1 MKRKRLLAAVMA
13 AVMASTLTMGM
24 PVTGYAMDQ
33 GTETVANEPEGSN
46 SSDTA
51 VTNPELDADS
61 VPESTDEKST
71 AEESDAVSESQE
83 MKPDSA
89 SVAESTEA
97 EGGAVAAP
105 DAQNNTV
112 GVAED
117 SEAVSEIKKFADFNY
132 VEERGGFFPGIYI
145 SSYTGIEASITIPDA
160 IDGKTVVGIRGRAF
174 DGCTSLQQVTFSKN
188 LTHIGEEAFWGCS
201 SLKKIVFLGDDATNI
216 GEYAFG
222 RCTALQDITLPDY
235 ITIEN
240 GAFYECKALTQIT
253 LPDSVY
259 LGTGAFS
266 GTSLK
271 EITIPDIGCDLRE
284 TFTNCKSLQKV
295 TILGGVDT
303 RNRTLNCTF
312 SGCTSL
318 QEVSIFDNNITAIT
332 NATFEGCTSLQ
343 QITIPDS
350 VTNIDG
356 NVFEGCTS
364 LKEITIP
371 NSVKSIGYYTFK
383 DCTSLQQ
390 ITIPNSVTSIGGDA
404 FEGCTS
410 LKEIAIPNSVTS
422 IGWGAFKDCTLLQK
436 AIIPESVNGI
446 GRDAFQNCTSLTE
459 ITIPG
464 GVTSIEWGTFSG
476 CSLLQQITIPDGV
489 TSIGGNAFYNCTAL
503 QRITIP
509 SSVTSIEGSTFSGCK
524 ALQQITI
531 PNSVTSIEGGTFCG
545 CEALQQITI
554 PNSVTS
560 IGFQAFGCCKA
571 LQEITIPGGVTSIGD
586 RAFSACSS
594 LKEITI
600 PSGVTSIGKEVFEG
614 CEALQRIT
622 IPDGV
627 TSIGEDAFSECSSL
641 IQITIP
647 GGVTSIGEDA
657 FSGCSSLKEIA
668 IPSGV
673 TSLGGGAFS
682 GCSSLKE
689 ITIPSGVTSIEHGT
703 FYGCK
708 ALQQITIPDSVTSI
722 GVEAFYGCSLLKEI
736 TVPSGVTSI
745 GLHTFGGCGCKKIV
759 ILGNIVSIG
768 DDAFYTSALKEIYF
782 YGDAPANV
790 KYLGIPSAAT
800 IYVLKGKSG
809 WTVPTWNG
817 YKTAYFTP
825 ESKPAS
831 TPTPVP
837 TATPTPVPTQEAS
850 DIDTTKYDPDYTQ
863 TFEDFMTGTG
873 TMYSVKWLTKN
884 ENFPHFSFVYEHDQK
899 IGTYITATITNVL
912 YRNNRDNIDGLKE
925 MFSSSVSKD
934 YAKQV
939 LLAFME
945 QKSEENKTL
954 VKARE
959 AQNTAKKIA
968 DGFDKFIKRNDFAI
982 PPEDRKH
989 LELFFHSDT
998 IDKKLQE
1005 GKYQDLVL
1013 MCHLNGYKD
1022 SSAVVKALKAY
1033 QKASEFSK
1041 ILTGTLGITGTV
1053 LDLKEDYDT
1062 LVQQIYN
1069 YKVTSETNQIYIE
1082 LLEYIRD
1089 NVKYEVVK
1097 DAAED
1102 ILNVLNTET
1111 DDQWKKITAA
1121 FLTEKGEKVV
1131 TSKVIGALEEAV
1143 KKLPY
1148 GEIIER
1154 AYKWSKGECNKVF
1167 GTANYE
1173 EQYDNMRVLAYLG
1186 DAIGQWT
1193 LKNYVSYF
1201 KTDDITQ
1208 KNTFARKSYYGL
1220 RLLLKT
1226 REDGE
1231 EALQGLWTGK
1241 GTDDFKNS
1249 QLYRVSVEVSGALKK
1264 KESLLFTADRDKAF
1278 YATAAACPV
1287 DVEVYNAAGEKALT
1301 IKNGQEIPFTTSGDI
1316 LYTEYQNPGSGDYD
1330 KIVILPKDAGYTLK
1344 YVGTGL
1350 GTMILHTMDANTE
1363 MTTEKYLQNIP
1374 ITSSTVVEM
1383 KDSSGNSGNLT
1394 LTTGKDSQKTTMK
1407 LRPLESTYV
1416 PVASLTFPAGNLKLK
1431 EGESALATVK
1441 VEPENATDQSI
1452 TWTSASDSIATVSA
1466 DGVVTGKSA
1475 GTTTLT
1481 ASAEDDK
1488 VTKKLTITVTKK
1500 ENSGKSQ
1507 ESRSMYRLYNPN
1519 SGEHFYTS
1527 NQGERDHLVS
1537 LGWRYEGV
1545 AWNAPLTG
1553 APIFRLYNPN
1563 AGDHHYTGSEKE
1575 RDDLVKLGW
1584 KYEGVAWYTAPST

>member
-33 GTETVANEPEGSN
+33 GTETVASEPEGSN
-46 SSDTA
+46 SSDAA
-51 VTNPELDADS
+51 VTNPEQDAES
-61 VPESTDEKST
+61 VAESTDEKST

-83 MKPDSA
+83 MKPDAA
-89 SVAESTEA
+89 SVEESTEA
-97 EGGAVAAP
+97 EDGVVAVP
-105 DAQNNTV
+105 ETQNNAVGATEDNGAASAGTV
-112 GVAED
+112 GAAETKTSGNFEYKVKNNGTID
-117 SEAVSEIKKFADFNY
+117 IAK
-132 VEERGGFFPGIYI
+132 
-145 SSYTGIEASITIPDA
+145 YTGYETNVTIPKTIDGKKVTDIGYDAFKDCISLQQITIPDGMTY
-160 IDGKTVVGIRGRAF
+160 IGSHAF
-174 DGCTSLQQVTFSKN
+174 ARCTS
-188 LTHIGEEAFWGCS
+188 
-201 SLKKIVFLGDDATNI
+201 
-216 GEYAFG
+216 
-222 RCTALQDITLPDY
+222 
-235 ITIEN
+235 
-240 GAFYECKALTQIT
+240 LTQIT
-253 LPDSVY
+253 IPNGVTSIEQ
-259 LGTGAFS
+259 GAF
-266 GTSLK
+266 
-271 EITIPDIGCDLRE
+271 E
-284 TFTNCKSLQKV
+284 
-295 TILGGVDT
+295 
-303 RNRTLNCTF
+303 
-312 SGCTSL
+312 GCTSL
-318 QEVSIFDNNITAIT
+318 QEITIPDGVTRIQEKAFYECTSLQEITISDSVTSIGGGAFR
-332 NATFEGCTSLQ
+332 GCTSLQ
-343 QITIPDS
+343 QITIPDG
-350 VTNIDG
+350 VTSIGDYAFNDCI
-356 NVFEGCTS
+356 S
-364 LKEITIP
+364 LQQITIP
-371 NSVKSIGYYTFK
+371 DSVTSIGGFAFDGCSSLQQITISDSVTSIGGGAFAR
-383 DCTSLQQ
+383 CTSLQQ
-390 ITIPNSVTSIGGDA
+390 ITIPNSVTSIGATA
-404 FEGCTS
+404 FAGC
-410 LKEIAIPNSVTS
+410 KA
-422 IGWGAFKDCTLLQK
+422 LQ
-436 AIIPESVNGI
+436 E
-446 GRDAFQNCTSLTE
+446 
-459 ITIPG
+459 
-464 GVTSIEWGTFSG
+464 
-476 CSLLQQITIPDGV
+476 ITIPDGV
-489 TSIGGNAFYNCTAL
+489 TSIEGWTFQDCT
-503 QRITIP
+503 
-509 SSVTSIEGSTFSGCK
+509 S
-524 ALQQITI
+524 LQQITL
-531 PNSVTSIEGGTFCG
+531 PN
-545 CEALQQITI
+545 
-554 PNSVTS
+554 
-560 IGFQAFGCCKA
+560 
-571 LQEITIPGGVTSIGD
+571 
-586 RAFSACSS
+586 
-594 LKEITI
+594 
-600 PSGVTSIGKEVFEG
+600 
-614 CEALQRIT
+614 
-622 IPDGV
+622 
-627 TSIGEDAFSECSSL
+627 
-641 IQITIP
+641 
-647 GGVTSIGEDA
+647 
-657 FSGCSSLKEIA
+657 
-668 IPSGV
+668 
-673 TSLGGGAFS
+673 
-682 GCSSLKE
+682 
-689 ITIPSGVTSIEHGT
+689 GVTSIEM
-703 FYGCK
+703 FAFEGCIS
-708 ALQQITIPDSVTSI
+708 LQQITIPDSVTSI
-722 GVEAFYGCSLLKEI
+722 GGSAFESCSSLQQI
-736 TVPSGVTSI
+736 TIPDSVTSI
-745 GLHTFGGCGCKKIV
+745 V
-759 ILGNIVSIG
+759 A
-768 DDAFYTSALKEIYF
+768 DAFAGCTSLTAIYF
-782 YGDAPANV
+782 YGNAPEHSD
-790 KYLGIPSAAT
+790 GDFGDPSFPVDDSLT
-800 IYVLKGKSG
+800 LYVLKGKSG
-809 WTVPTWNG
+809 WTVPTWE
-817 YKTAYFTP
+817 KWHTAYFTP
-825 ESKPAS
+825 GDENKPAS
-831 TPTPVP
+831 TY
-837 TATPTPVPTQEAS
+837 A
-850 DIDTTKYDPDYTQ
+850 PDYTQ
-863 TFEDFMTGTG
+863 TFEDLMTGTG

-912 YRNNRDNIDGLKE
+912 YRNNSDNLDGLKE
-925 MFSSSVSKD
+925 MFSGSVSKD
-934 YAKQV
+934 YAKKV

-945 QKSEENKTL
+945 QKSEENETL

-959 AQNTAKKIA
+959 AQNTAEKIA

-1041 ILTGTLGITGTV
+1041 ILTGTLGITGAV

-1241 GTDDFKNS
+1241 GTDRFKKS

-1264 KESLLFTADRDKAF
+1264 KETLLFTADRDKAF

-1287 DVEVYNAAGEKALT
+1287 DVEVYNAAGEKVLT

-1330 KIVILPKDAGYTLK
+1330 KVVILPKDAGYTLK

-1383 KDSSGNSGNLT
+1383 TDPSGNSGNLT

-1416 PVASLTFPAGNLKLK
+1416 PVTSLTFPSENLKLK
-1431 EGESALATVK
+1431 EGESSLVTVK
-1441 VEPENATDQSI
+1441 VGPENATDQSI
-1452 TWTSASDSIATVSA
+1452 TWSSASDSIATVSA

-1481 ASAEDDK
+1481 ASAEDGK
-1488 VTKKLTITVTKK
+1488 VTKKLTVTVTKK

-1584 KYEGVAWYTAPST
+1584 KYEGVAWYTAPSTTKKPQYRLYNPNCTGAGAHHYTGSTKERDDLVKLGWRYEGIAWYGV

>member
-33 GTETVANEPEGSN
+33 GTETVASEPEESD
-46 SSDTA
+46 SSDAA
-51 VTNPELDADS
+51 VTSPEQDADS
-61 VPESTDEKST
+61 VTESTT
-71 AEESDAVSESQE
+71 ESDVVSESQG
-83 MKPDSA
+83 KDPDVA
-89 SVAESTEA
+89 SVAESKEA
-97 EGGAVAAP
+97 KSGAMAAP
-105 DAQNNTV
+105 DTQSNTV
-112 GVAED
+112 GAAEENGATSAGTVGAAETKTSGNFEYKVKD
-117 SEAVSEIKKFADFNY
+117 DGTI
-132 VEERGGFFPGIYI
+132 GIAK
-145 SSYTGIEASITIPDA
+145 YTGNETNVTIPETIEGKKVTSIEEQAFYKCTSLQQITIPDGMTY
-160 IDGKTVVGIRGRAF
+160 IGSHAF
-174 DGCTSLQQVTFSKN
+174 ARCTSLTQITIPNGVTSIEQGAFEGCTSLQ
-188 LTHIGEEAFWGCS
+188 E
-201 SLKKIVFLGDDATNI
+201 
-216 GEYAFG
+216 
-222 RCTALQDITLPDY
+222 
-235 ITIEN
+235 ITIPDGVTRIQEKAFYECTSLQEITISDSVTSIGFRAFSGCTSIKQITIPDGVTSIEEQAFYECTSLQEVTIPDGVTSIEQ
-240 GAFYECKALTQIT
+240 GAFEDCTSLQEITIPNSVTSIGQDAFCECKALTQIT
-253 LPDSVY
+253 IPNSV
-259 LGTGAFS
+259 TSIGATAFA
-266 GTSLK
+266 GCKALQ
-271 EITIPDIGCDLRE
+271 EITIPDGVTSIEIAAFSDCISIKQITIPNSVTNISADAFEGCTLLQEITIPDGVTSIGYE
-284 TFTNCKSLQKV
+284 A
-295 TILGGVDT
+295 
-303 RNRTLNCTF
+303 F
-312 SGCTSL
+312 SGCTSIK
-318 QEVSIFDNNITAIT
+318 QITIPNSVTNIGDDA
-332 NATFEGCTSLQ
+332 FEGCTSLQ

-350 VTNIDG
+350 VTSIG
-356 NVFEGCTS
+356 GGAFRGCTS
-364 LKEITIP
+364 
-371 NSVKSIGYYTFK
+371 
-383 DCTSLQQ
+383 
-390 ITIPNSVTSIGGDA
+390 
-404 FEGCTS
+404 
-410 LKEIAIPNSVTS
+410 
-422 IGWGAFKDCTLLQK
+422 
-436 AIIPESVNGI
+436 
-446 GRDAFQNCTSLTE
+446 
-459 ITIPG
+459 
-464 GVTSIEWGTFSG
+464 
-476 CSLLQQITIPDGV
+476 LQQITIPDGV
-489 TSIGGNAFYNCTAL
+489 TSIGWDAFHGCTSL
-503 QRITIP
+503 Q
-509 SSVTSIEGSTFSGCK
+509 E
-524 ALQQITI
+524 
-531 PNSVTSIEGGTFCG
+531 
-545 CEALQQITI
+545 ITI

-560 IGFQAFGCCKA
+560 IGWGAFGYCES
-571 LQEITIPGGVTSIGD
+571 LQQITLPNSVTSIGQD
-586 RAFSACSS
+586 AFESCSS
-594 LKEITI
+594 LQQITI
-600 PSGVTSIGKEVFEG
+600 PDGVTSLENMTFENCSSLQQITIPDSVTSIGIGAFYG
-614 CEALQRIT
+614 CTSLQEIT

-627 TSIGEDAFSECSSL
+627 TSIYNSA
-641 IQITIP
+641 
-647 GGVTSIGEDA
+647 
-657 FSGCSSLKEIA
+657 
-668 IPSGV
+668 
-673 TSLGGGAFS
+673 
-682 GCSSLKE
+682 
-689 ITIPSGVTSIEHGT
+689 

-708 ALQQITIPDSVTSI
+708 ALQQITIPDGVTYI
-722 GVEAFYGCSLLKEI
+722 GSHAFEGCTSLTAIYFYGNAPEHSGGDDSEASF
-736 TVPSGVTSI
+736 PSGVT
-745 GLHTFGGCGCKKIV
+745 L
-759 ILGNIVSIG
+759 
-768 DDAFYTSALKEIYF
+768 
-782 YGDAPANV
+782 
-790 KYLGIPSAAT
+790 
-800 IYVLKGKSG
+800 YVLKDKSG
-809 WTVPTWNG
+809 WTVPTWE
-817 YKTAYFTP
+817 KWHTAYFTP
-825 ESKPAS
+825 GDENKPAS
-831 TPTPVP
+831 T
-837 TATPTPVPTQEAS
+837 
-850 DIDTTKYDPDYTQ
+850 YDPDYTQ
-863 TFEDFMTGTG
+863 TFEDLMTGTG

-912 YRNNRDNIDGLKE
+912 YRNNSDNLDGLKE
-925 MFSSSVSKD
+925 MFSGSVSKD
-934 YAKQV
+934 YAKKV

-945 QKSEENKTL
+945 QKSEENETL

-1041 ILTGTLGITGTV
+1041 ILTGTLGITGAV

-1231 EALQGLWTGK
+1231 EALQGLWKGK
-1241 GTDDFKNS
+1241 GTDRFKKS

-1264 KESLLFTADRDKAF
+1264 KETLLFTADRDKAF

-1330 KIVILPKDAGYTLK
+1330 KVVILPKDAGYTLK

-1350 GTMILHTMDANTE
+1350 GTMILHTMDANAET
-1363 MTTEKYLQNIP
+1363 TTEKYLQNIP

-1383 KDSSGNSGNLT
+1383 TDPSGNSGNLT

-1416 PVASLTFPAGNLKLK
+1416 PVTSLTFPSENLKLK
-1431 EGESALATVK
+1431 EGESSLVTVK
-1441 VEPENATDQSI
+1441 VGPENATDQSI
-1452 TWTSASDSIATVSA
+1452 TWTSASDSIATVSS

-1481 ASAEDDK
+1481 ASAEDGK
-1488 VTKKLTITVTKK
+1488 VTKKLTVTVTKK

-1584 KYEGVAWYTAPST
+1584 KYEGVAWYTAPSTTKKPQYRLYNPNCTGAGAHHYTGSIEERDGLVKLGWRYEGIAWYGV

>member
-46 SSDTA
+46 SSDAA
-51 VTNPELDADS
+51 VANPEQDTESAA
-61 VPESTDEKST
+61 ESTDEESA
-71 AEESDAVSESQE
+71 AEESAGTEESVGVGEGQETEPDA
-83 MKPDSA
+83 A

-97 EGGAVAAP
+97 EGGAVVAP

-112 GVAED
+112 GAAE
-117 SEAVSEIKKFADFNY
+117 
-132 VEERGGFFPGIYI
+132 
-145 SSYTGIEASITIPDA
+145 
-160 IDGKTVVGIRGRAF
+160 
-174 DGCTSLQQVTFSKN
+174 
-188 LTHIGEEAFWGCS
+188 
-201 SLKKIVFLGDDATNI
+201 
-216 GEYAFG
+216 
-222 RCTALQDITLPDY
+222 
-235 ITIEN
+235 EN
-240 GAFYECKALTQIT
+240 GAASAGTVGAAGLKISGNFEYEVK
-253 LPDSVY
+253 DD
-259 LGTGAFS
+259 GTVSIAIYTG
-266 GTSLK
+266 K
-271 EITIPDIGCDLRE
+271 ETDVTIPE
-284 TFTNCKSLQKV
+284 TIEGKKV
-295 TILGGVDT
+295 TGIGNDVF
-303 RNRTLNCTF
+303 R
-312 SGCTSL
+312 S
-318 QEVSIFDNNITAIT
+318 
-332 NATFEGCTSLQ
+332 CTSLQ

-350 VTNIDG
+350 VT
-356 NVFEGCTS
+356 
-364 LKEITIP
+364 
-371 NSVKSIGYYTFK
+371 SIG
-383 DCTSLQQ
+383 S
-390 ITIPNSVTSIGGDA
+390 
-404 FEGCTS
+404 
-410 LKEIAIPNSVTS
+410 
-422 IGWGAFKDCTLLQK
+422 GAF
-436 AIIPESVNGI
+436 
-446 GRDAFQNCTSLTE
+446 
-459 ITIPG
+459 
-464 GVTSIEWGTFSG
+464 
-476 CSLLQQITIPDGV
+476 
-489 TSIGGNAFYNCTAL
+489 Y
-503 QRITIP
+503 
-509 SSVTSIEGSTFSGCK
+509 GCK

-531 PNSVTSIEGGTFCG
+531 PNSVTSIESETFQECTSLQQITLPNGVTSIGGDAFFGCSSLKEITIPDGVTSIGYSTFCD
-545 CEALQQITI
+545 CSSLTQITI

-560 IGFQAFGCCKA
+560 IESDTFHEC
-571 LQEITIPGGVTSIGD
+571 TS
-586 RAFSACSS
+586 
-594 LKEITI
+594 
-600 PSGVTSIGKEVFEG
+600 
-614 CEALQRIT
+614 
-622 IPDGV
+622 
-627 TSIGEDAFSECSSL
+627 
-641 IQITIP
+641 
-647 GGVTSIGEDA
+647 
-657 FSGCSSLKEIA
+657 
-668 IPSGV
+668 
-673 TSLGGGAFS
+673 
-682 GCSSLKE
+682 
-689 ITIPSGVTSIEHGT
+689 
-703 FYGCK
+703 
-708 ALQQITIPDSVTSI
+708 LQQITIPDSVTSI
-722 GVEAFYGCSLLKEI
+722 GRFAFDGCSSLQQI
-736 TVPSGVTSI
+736 TLPNGVTSI
-745 GLHTFGGCGCKKIV
+745 GWAAFASCTSLQQITLPNGV
-759 ILGNIVSIG
+759 TSIG
-768 DDAFYTSALKEIYF
+768 GDAFFGCSSLKEITIPSAFESCSSLQQITIPDSVTIIGISAFEGCSSLQQITIPDGVTSIGSVAFGWCTSLTAIYF
-782 YGDAPANV
+782 YGNAPEHDSGDDDSI
-790 KYLGIPSAAT
+790 YPSFPIRDSLT
-800 IYVLKGKSG
+800 LYVLKGKSG
-809 WTVPTWNG
+809 WTVPTWE
-817 YKTAYFTP
+817 KWHTAYFTP
-825 ESKPAS
+825 GDENKPAS
-831 TPTPVP
+831 TY
-837 TATPTPVPTQEAS
+837 A
-850 DIDTTKYDPDYTQ
+850 PDYTQ
-863 TFEDFMTGTG
+863 TFEDLMTGTG

-912 YRNNRDNIDGLKE
+912 YRNNSDNLDGLKE
-925 MFSSSVSKD
+925 MFSGSVSKD

-1041 ILTGTLGITGTV
+1041 ILTGTLGITGAV

-1231 EALQGLWTGK
+1231 EALQGLWKGIGK
-1241 GTDDFKNS
+1241 HHFKKS

-1264 KESLLFTADRDKAF
+1264 KETLLFTADRDKAF

-1316 LYTEYQNPGSGDYD
+1316 LYTEYQNPGSGEYD

-1383 KDSSGNSGNLT
+1383 KDSSGNSGTLT
-1394 LTTGKDSQKTTMK
+1394 LTTGKDSQKTTME

-1416 PVASLTFPAGNLKLK
+1416 PVTSLTFPSENLKLK
-1431 EGESALATVK
+1431 EGESSLVTVK
-1441 VEPENATDQSI
+1441 VGPENATDQSI

-1481 ASAEDDK
+1481 ASAEDGK
-1488 VTKKLTITVTKK
+1488 VTKQLTVTVTKK
-1500 ENSGKSQ
+1500 ADSGKSQ

-1575 RDDLVKLGW
+1575 RNDLVKLGW
-1584 KYEGVAWYTAPST
+1584 KYEGVAWYTAPSTTKKPQYRLYNPNCTGAGAHHYTGSTKERDDLVKLGWRYEGIAWYGV

>member
-188 LTHIGEEAFWGCS
+188 LTQIGEEAFWGCTN
-201 SLKKIVFLGDDATNI
+201 LKKIVFLGNDTEGTNI

-222 RCTALQDITLPDY
+222 KCTALQDVTLRDY
-235 ITIEN
+235 ITIGN
-240 GAFYECKALTQIT
+240 GAFSGCKALTQIT
-253 LPDSVY
+253 LPDSVH
-259 LGTGAFS
+259 LGIGAFS

-271 EITIPDIGCDLRE
+271 EITIPDTGWDLPDTGWDLTE
-284 TFTNCKSLQKV
+284 TFIDCKSLQKV

-303 RNRTLNCTF
+303 RNRTMKCTF
-312 SGCTSL
+312 FGCTSL

-332 NATFEGCTSLQ
+332 NSTFSGCTSLQ

-350 VTNIDG
+350 VTNIDDS
-356 NVFEGCTS
+356 VFEGCTS

-371 NSVKSIGYYTFK
+371 NSVMNIGYYTFK

-436 AIIPESVNGI
+436 AIIPESVNRI

-464 GVTSIEWGTFSG
+464 GVTSIGGGAFRGCTSLQEITIPNSVTSIGWGAFGYCESLQQITLPNSVTSIGYSAFES
-476 CSLLQQITIPDGV
+476 CSSLQQITIPDGV
-489 TSIGGNAFYNCTAL
+489 TSLKNMTFKNC
-503 QRITIP
+503 
-509 SSVTSIEGSTFSGCK
+509 SS
-524 ALQQITI
+524 LQQITI
-531 PNSVTSIEGGTFCG
+531 PD
-545 CEALQQITI
+545 
-554 PNSVTS
+554 SVTS
-560 IGFQAFGCCKA
+560 IGIGAFYGCTS
-571 LQEITIPGGVTSIGD
+571 LQE
-586 RAFSACSS
+586 
-594 LKEITI
+594 
-600 PSGVTSIGKEVFEG
+600 
-614 CEALQRIT
+614 IT

-627 TSIGEDAFSECSSL
+627 TSIYNSAFY
-641 IQITIP
+641 
-647 GGVTSIGEDA
+647 
-657 FSGCSSLKEIA
+657 GCSSL
-668 IPSGV
+668 
-673 TSLGGGAFS
+673 TR
-682 GCSSLKE
+682 
-689 ITIPSGVTSIEHGT
+689 ITIPDSVTSIEVYA

-708 ALQQITIPDSVTSI
+708 ALQQITIPDGVTYI
-722 GVEAFYGCSLLKEI
+722 GSHAFEGCTSLTAIYFYGNAPEHSGGDDSEASF
-736 TVPSGVTSI
+736 PSGVT
-745 GLHTFGGCGCKKIV
+745 L
-759 ILGNIVSIG
+759 
-768 DDAFYTSALKEIYF
+768 
-782 YGDAPANV
+782 
-790 KYLGIPSAAT
+790 
-800 IYVLKGKSG
+800 YVLKDKSG
-809 WTVPTWNG
+809 WTVPTWE
-817 YKTAYFTP
+817 KWHTAYFTP
-825 ESKPAS
+825 GDENKPAS
-831 TPTPVP
+831 T
-837 TATPTPVPTQEAS
+837 
-850 DIDTTKYDPDYTQ
+850 YDPDYTQ
-863 TFEDFMTGTG
+863 TFEDLMTGTG

-912 YRNNRDNIDGLKE
+912 YRNNSDNLDGLKE
-925 MFSSSVSKD
+925 MFSGSVSKD

-1041 ILTGTLGITGTV
+1041 ILTGTLGITGAV

-1287 DVEVYNAAGEKALT
+1287 DVEVYNAAGEKVLT

-1316 LYTEYQNPGSGDYD
+1316 LYTEYQNPGSGEYD

-1383 KDSSGNSGNLT
+1383 TDPSGNSGNLT

-1416 PVASLTFPAGNLKLK
+1416 PVTSLTFPSENLKLK
-1431 EGESALATVK
+1431 EGESSLVTVK
-1441 VEPENATDQSI
+1441 VGPENATDQSI

-1481 ASAEDDK
+1481 ASAEDGK
-1488 VTKKLTITVTKK
+1488 VTKKLTVTVTKK
-1500 ENSGKSQ
+1500 ADSGKSQ

-1545 AWNAPLTG
+1545 AVRG
-1553 APIFRLYNPN
+1553 RC
-1563 AGDHHYTGSEKE
+1563 
-1575 RDDLVKLGW
+1575 LVHG
-1584 KYEGVAWYTAPST
+1584 TIDN

>member
-1 MKRKRLLAAVMA
+1 MKRKRMLAAVMA
-13 AVMASTLTMGM
+13 AVMASTLTMSM

-33 GTETVANEPEGSN
+33 GTETVASEPEAGT

-51 VTNPELDADS
+51 VTNPEQSSDS
-61 VPESTDEKST
+61 VAEEPASTDES
-71 AEESDAVSESQE
+71 AGASESQKT
-83 MKPDSA
+83 KPDSA
-89 SVAESTEA
+89 SVAESTDA
-97 EGGAVAAP
+97 EGGAMAAP
-105 DAQNNTV
+105 EMQNNTV
-112 GVAED
+112 GAAEENGAP
-117 SEAVSEIKKFADFNY
+117 SAETVGAVETKTSGNFEYEVKDDGTVSITK
-132 VEERGGFFPGIYI
+132 
-145 SSYTGIEASITIPDA
+145 YTGSDANVTIPKT
-160 IDGKTVVGIRGRAF
+160 IDGKMV
-174 DGCTSLQQVTFSKN
+174 TS
-188 LTHIGEEAFWGCS
+188 IGNS
-201 SLKKIVFLGDDATNI
+201 
-216 GEYAFG
+216 
-222 RCTALQDITLPDY
+222 
-235 ITIEN
+235 
-240 GAFYECKALTQIT
+240 AFY
-253 LPDSVY
+253 
-259 LGTGAFS
+259 
-266 GTSLK
+266 
-271 EITIPDIGCDLRE
+271 
-284 TFTNCKSLQKV
+284 N
-295 TILGGVDT
+295 
-303 RNRTLNCTF
+303 
-312 SGCTSL
+312 
-318 QEVSIFDNNITAIT
+318 
-332 NATFEGCTSLQ
+332 CTSLQ
-343 QITIPDS
+343 QITIPDG
-350 VTNIDG
+350 VTSIGDG
-356 NVFEGCTS
+356 AFHSCEA
-364 LKEITIP
+364 LQQITIP
-371 NSVKSIGYYTFK
+371 DSVTSIGEYAFCTCTLLQQITIPDGVTSIVCCAFDGCSSLTQITVPDGVTSIGGAAFR

-390 ITIPNSVTSIGGDA
+390 ITIPNSVTSIGYEA
-404 FEGCTS
+404 FASCTS
-410 LKEIAIPNSVTS
+410 FQQITIPDSVTS
-422 IGWGAFKDCTLLQK
+422 IGDDAFK
-436 AIIPESVNGI
+436 
-446 GRDAFQNCTSLTE
+446 
-459 ITIPG
+459 
-464 GVTSIEWGTFSG
+464 G
-476 CSLLQQITIPDGV
+476 CSSLQQITIPDGV
-489 TSIGGNAFYNCTAL
+489 MYIGSCAF
-503 QRITIP
+503 
-509 SSVTSIEGSTFSGCK
+509 EG
-524 ALQQITI
+524 
-531 PNSVTSIEGGTFCG
+531 
-545 CEALQQITI
+545 
-554 PNSVTS
+554 
-560 IGFQAFGCCKA
+560 
-571 LQEITIPGGVTSIGD
+571 
-586 RAFSACSS
+586 CSS
-594 LKEITI
+594 LKEIM
-600 PSGVTSIGKEVFEG
+600 
-614 CEALQRIT
+614 

-627 TSIGEDAFSECSSL
+627 TSI
-641 IQITIP
+641 
-647 GGVTSIGEDA
+647 
-657 FSGCSSLKEIA
+657 KEW
-668 IPSGV
+668 
-673 TSLGGGAFS
+673 
-682 GCSSLKE
+682 
-689 ITIPSGVTSIEHGT
+689 T

-722 GVEAFYGCSLLKEI
+722 GGDAFAGCKALQQITIPDSVTDIGFCTYSNRVERIGETFRDCSSLKEI
-736 TVPSGVTSI
+736 TIPDSVTNLGDDAFNNCRSLQQITIPDSVTSIGRGTFYNCTALQQITIPDGVTSI
-745 GLHTFGGCGCKKIV
+745 GEYAFCWCSSLKEITIPDSVTSIGRAAFGDCEALRQITIPNSVTSIGMEAFYNCSSLQQITIPDRVTSIEDYAFQDCKALQQITIPDGVTSIKGWTFYGCKALQQITIPDSV
-759 ILGNIVSIG
+759 TSIRSN
-768 DDAFYTSALKEIYF
+768 AFAGCTSLTAIYF
-782 YGDAPANV
+782 YGNAPEHNGDG
-790 KYLGIPSAAT
+790 YPSFPIRDSLT
-800 IYVLKGKSG
+800 LYVLKDKSG
-809 WTVPTWNG
+809 WTVPTWD
-817 YKTAYFTP
+817 KWHTAYFTP
-825 ESKPAS
+825 GDESKPAS

-837 TATPTPVPTQEAS
+837 TATLTPVPTQEAS

-912 YRNNRDNIDGLKE
+912 YRNNSDNLDGLKE
-925 MFSSSVSKD
+925 MFSGSVSKD
-934 YAKQV
+934 YAKKV

-945 QKSEENKTL
+945 QKSEENKAL

-959 AQNTAKKIA
+959 AQNTAEKIA

-1041 ILTGTLGITGTV
+1041 ILTGTLGITGAV

-1264 KESLLFTADRDKAF
+1264 KETLLFTADRDKAF

-1287 DVEVYNAAGEKALT
+1287 DVEVYNAAGEKVLT

-1330 KIVILPKDAGYTLK
+1330 KVVILPKDAGYTLK
-1344 YVGTGL
+1344 YVGTGF
-1350 GTMILHTMDANTE
+1350 GTMLLHTMDANTE
-1363 MTTEKYLQNIP
+1363 TTTEKYLQNIP

-1383 KDSSGNSGNLT
+1383 KDPSDNSGNLT

-1441 VEPENATDQSI
+1441 VEPENATDQNI

-1481 ASAEDDK
+1481 ASAEDGK
-1488 VTKKLTITVTKK
+1488 VTKKLTVTVTKK
-1500 ENSGKSQ
+1500 EDSGKSQ

-1584 KYEGVAWYTAPST
+1584 KYEGVAWYTAPSTTKKPQYRLYNPNCTGAGAHHYTGSIEERDGLVKLGWRYEGIAWYGV

>member
-46 SSDTA
+46 SSDVA
-51 VTNPELDADS
+51 ATNPEQDS
-61 VPESTDEKST
+61 GSVTES
-71 AEESDAVSESQE
+71 AMEESAAVSGSQE
-83 MKPDSA
+83 TKPDA
-89 SVAESTEA
+89 TSVAESTEA
-97 EGGAVAAP
+97 EGGAEAAP
-105 DAQNNTV
+105 DTQNNTEGAAENDGAASAGAV
-112 GVAED
+112 GAAETKTFGNFEYEVND
-117 SEAVSEIKKFADFNY
+117 NGTI
-132 VEERGGFFPGIYI
+132 GIAK
-145 SSYTGIEASITIPDA
+145 YTGNETNVTIP
-160 IDGKTVVGIRGRAF
+160 
-174 DGCTSLQQVTFSKN
+174 
-188 LTHIGEEAFWGCS
+188 E
-201 SLKKIVFLGDDATNI
+201 
-216 GEYAFG
+216 
-222 RCTALQDITLPDY
+222 
-235 ITIEN
+235 TIE
-240 GAFYECKALTQIT
+240 GK
-253 LPDSVY
+253 
-259 LGTGAFS
+259 
-266 GTSLK
+266 K
-271 EITIPDIGCDLRE
+271 
-284 TFTNCKSLQKV
+284 
-295 TILGGVDT
+295 
-303 RNRTLNCTF
+303 
-312 SGCTSL
+312 
-318 QEVSIFDNNITAIT
+318 
-332 NATFEGCTSLQ
+332 
-343 QITIPDS
+343 
-350 VTNIDG
+350 
-356 NVFEGCTS
+356 
-364 LKEITIP
+364 
-371 NSVKSIGYYTFK
+371 
-383 DCTSLQQ
+383 
-390 ITIPNSVTSIGGDA
+390 VTSIGA
-404 FEGCTS
+404 Y
-410 LKEIAIPNSVTS
+410 
-422 IGWGAFKDCTLLQK
+422 
-436 AIIPESVNGI
+436 
-446 GRDAFQNCTSLTE
+446 
-459 ITIPG
+459 
-464 GVTSIEWGTFSG
+464 
-476 CSLLQQITIPDGV
+476 
-489 TSIGGNAFYNCTAL
+489 AFY
-503 QRITIP
+503 
-509 SSVTSIEGSTFSGCK
+509 E
-524 ALQQITI
+524 
-531 PNSVTSIEGGTFCG
+531 
-545 CEALQQITI
+545 
-554 PNSVTS
+554 
-560 IGFQAFGCCKA
+560 
-571 LQEITIPGGVTSIGD
+571 
-586 RAFSACSS
+586 
-594 LKEITI
+594 
-600 PSGVTSIGKEVFEG
+600 
-614 CEALQRIT
+614 
-622 IPDGV
+622 
-627 TSIGEDAFSECSSL
+627 
-641 IQITIP
+641 
-647 GGVTSIGEDA
+647 
-657 FSGCSSLKEIA
+657 
-668 IPSGV
+668 
-673 TSLGGGAFS
+673 
-682 GCSSLKE
+682 CSSLKE
-689 ITIPSGVTSIEHGT
+689 ITIPSGVTSIEKNTFDGCSSLQQITIPDSVINIGDDT
-703 FYGCK
+703 FYGCESLQQITIPNSVTSIGRWAFCSCR
-708 ALQQITIPDSVTSI
+708 ALTQITIPDSVTSI
-722 GVEAFYGCSLLKEI
+722 GVGVFADCQALTQVTI
-736 TVPSGVTSI
+736 PDGVTSI
-745 GLHTFGGCGCKKIV
+745 GISAFSECSSLQQITIPDSVINIGDNTFYGCESLQQITIPDGVTSIEDAAFCGCNSLKEITIPDGV
-759 ILGNIVSIG
+759 TSIG
-768 DDAFYTSALKEIYF
+768 YVAFHECASLKQITIPDSVTDISDSAFADCEALQQITIPDSVTKIGESAFNGCTSLTAIYF
-782 YGDAPANV
+782 YGNAPKHSGGNDPWASF
-790 KYLGIPSAAT
+790 PSDVT
-800 IYVLKGKSG
+800 LYVLKGKSG
-809 WTVPTWNG
+809 WTVPTWD
-817 YKTAYFTP
+817 KWHTAYFTP
-825 ESKPAS
+825 ENKPAS

-850 DIDTTKYDPDYTQ
+850 DIDTTKYDTDYTQ
-863 TFEDFMTGTG
+863 TFEDLMTGTG

-912 YRNNRDNIDGLKE
+912 YRNNRDNLDGLKE

-945 QKSEENKTL
+945 QKSEENETL

-959 AQNTAKKIA
+959 AQNTAEKIA

-1041 ILTGTLGITGTV
+1041 ILTGTLGITGAV

-1287 DVEVYNAAGEKALT
+1287 DVEVYNAAGEKVLT

-1330 KIVILPKDAGYTLK
+1330 KVVILPKDAGYTLK

-1350 GTMILHTMDANTE
+1350 GTMLLHTMDANAET
-1363 MTTEKYLQNIP
+1363 TTEKYLQNIP

-1383 KDSSGNSGNLT
+1383 KDPSDNSGNLT

-1441 VEPENATDQSI
+1441 VGPENATDQSI

-1481 ASAEDDK
+1481 ASAEDGK
-1488 VTKKLTITVTKK
+1488 VTKKLTVTVTKK
-1500 ENSGKSQ
+1500 EDSGKSQ

-1584 KYEGVAWYTAPST
+1584 KYEGVAWYTAPSTTKKPQYRLYNPNCTGAGAHHYTGSIEERDGLVKLGWRYEGIAWYGV

>member
-24 PVTGYAMDQ
+24 PMTGYAMDQ
-33 GTETVANEPEGSN
+33 GTETVASEPEESD
-46 SSDTA
+46 SSDAA
-51 VTNPELDADS
+51 VTNPEQDAES
-61 VPESTDEKST
+61 VSEST
-71 AEESDAVSESQE
+71 AEEFASTDESAAVNESQE
-83 MKPDSA
+83 TEPDAA

-97 EGGAVAAP
+97 DSGAVAAP
-105 DAQNNTV
+105 DAQSNTV
-112 GVAED
+112 GAAED
-117 SEAVSEIKKFADFNY
+117 IGAASVGTVGAAETKTSGNFEYEVEDDGTVSITK
-132 VEERGGFFPGIYI
+132 
-145 SSYTGIEASITIPDA
+145 YTGSDANVTIPETIDGKKVTRIGFQAFNSCSSMVQITIPDGVTS
-160 IDGKTVVGIRGRAF
+160 IEHGAF
-174 DGCTSLQQVTFSKN
+174 AGCTSLEEVTIPKGASFADPDS
-188 LTHIGEEAFWGCS
+188 G
-201 SLKKIVFLGDDATNI
+201 GD
-216 GEYAFG
+216 
-222 RCTALQDITLPDY
+222 PDVGGQ
-235 ITIEN
+235 
-240 GAFYECKALTQIT
+240 GAFQDCTSLQEVTI
-253 LPDSVY
+253 PDSVTD
-259 LGTGAFS
+259 LGWQTF
-266 GTSLK
+266 K
-271 EITIPDIGCDLRE
+271 GCI
-284 TFTNCKSLQKV
+284 SLQKV
-295 TILGGVDT
+295 TIPDSVTDLGFQ
-303 RNRTLNCTF
+303 TF
-312 SGCTSL
+312 KGCTSL
-318 QEVSIFDNNITAIT
+318 VQ
-332 NATFEGCTSLQ
+332 FEIQDSVTCLGTGVFSDCESLQ

-350 VTNIDG
+350 VT
-356 NVFEGCTS
+356 
-364 LKEITIP
+364 
-371 NSVKSIGYYTFK
+371 
-383 DCTSLQQ
+383 
-390 ITIPNSVTSIGGDA
+390 SIGGD
-404 FEGCTS
+404 
-410 LKEIAIPNSVTS
+410 
-422 IGWGAFKDCTLLQK
+422 
-436 AIIPESVNGI
+436 
-446 GRDAFQNCTSLTE
+446 
-459 ITIPG
+459 
-464 GVTSIEWGTFSG
+464 
-476 CSLLQQITIPDGV
+476 
-489 TSIGGNAFYNCTAL
+489 
-503 QRITIP
+503 
-509 SSVTSIEGSTFSGCK
+509 
-524 ALQQITI
+524 
-531 PNSVTSIEGGTFCG
+531 
-545 CEALQQITI
+545 
-554 PNSVTS
+554 
-560 IGFQAFGCCKA
+560 
-571 LQEITIPGGVTSIGD
+571 
-586 RAFSACSS
+586 
-594 LKEITI
+594 
-600 PSGVTSIGKEVFEG
+600 
-614 CEALQRIT
+614 
-622 IPDGV
+622 
-627 TSIGEDAFSECSSL
+627 
-641 IQITIP
+641 
-647 GGVTSIGEDA
+647 
-657 FSGCSSLKEIA
+657 
-668 IPSGV
+668 
-673 TSLGGGAFS
+673 AFS

-689 ITIPSGVTSIEHGT
+689 ITIPSGVTSIGSGAFSDCTSLRKITIPDSVTDIGGFYRDDLGYSHEGAFANCSALQEITIPDGVTSIEDDT
-703 FYGCK
+703 FDGCE

-722 GVEAFYGCSLLKEI
+722 GWNAFGGCSSLKGI
-736 TVPSGVTSI
+736 TIPDGVTSI
-745 GLHTFGGCGCKKIV
+745 GGYAFDGCKALQEITIPDSV
-759 ILGNIVSIG
+759 TSIG
-768 DDAFYTSALKEIYF
+768 EYAFSGCKSIRQITIPHGVTRIEWGTFYDCLSLSQITIPDSVNSIGREAFSTCMSLQKITIPSNVASIGREAFSLCGVNKEFKIYF
-782 YGDAPANV
+782 YGDAPKNIGAN
-790 KYLGIPSAAT
+790 IINSDA
-800 IYVLKGKSG
+800 IICVLKGKSG

-825 ESKPAS
+825 GDENKPAS

-837 TATPTPVPTQEAS
+837 TATPTPVPSQEAS

-912 YRNNRDNIDGLKE
+912 YRNNSDNLDGLKE
-925 MFSSSVSKD
+925 MFSGSVSKD
-934 YAKQV
+934 YAKKV

-945 QKSEENKTL
+945 QKSEENKAL

-959 AQNTAKKIA
+959 AQNTAEKIA

-1041 ILTGTLGITGTV
+1041 ILTGTLGITGAV

-1264 KESLLFTADRDKAF
+1264 KETLLFTADRDKAF

-1287 DVEVYNAAGEKALT
+1287 DVEVYNAAGEKVLT

-1330 KIVILPKDAGYTLK
+1330 KVVILPKDAGYTLK

-1350 GTMILHTMDANTE
+1350 GTMLLHTMDANTE
-1363 MTTEKYLQNIP
+1363 TTTEKYLQNIP

-1383 KDSSGNSGNLT
+1383 KDPSDNSGNLT

-1416 PVASLTFPAGNLKLK
+1416 PVTSLTFPSENLKLK

-1441 VEPENATDQSI
+1441 VEPENATDQNI

-1481 ASAEDDK
+1481 ASAEDGK
-1488 VTKKLTITVTKK
+1488 VTKKLTVTVTKK
-1500 ENSGKSQ
+1500 EDSGKSQ
-1507 ESRSMYRLYNPN
+1507 ETRSMYRLYNPN

-1584 KYEGVAWYTAPST
+1584 KYEGVAWYTAPSTTKKPQYRLYNPNCTGAGAHHYTGSTKERDDLVKLGWRYEGIAWYGV

>member
-13 AVMASTLTMGM
+13 AVMASTLTMSM
-24 PVTGYAMDQ
+24 PMPGYAMDQ
-33 GTETVANEPEGSN
+33 GTETVASEPEESD
-46 SSDTA
+46 SSDAA
-51 VTNPELDADS
+51 VTSPEQSSDS
-61 VPESTDEKST
+61 VAEESASTDES
-71 AEESDAVSESQE
+71 ADVSESQE
-83 MKPDSA
+83 MKPDA
-89 SVAESTEA
+89 VSVAESTEA

-105 DAQNNTV
+105 DTQGNTV
-112 GVAED
+112 GAAE
-117 SEAVSEIKKFADFNY
+117 
-132 VEERGGFFPGIYI
+132 
-145 SSYTGIEASITIPDA
+145 
-160 IDGKTVVGIRGRAF
+160 
-174 DGCTSLQQVTFSKN
+174 
-188 LTHIGEEAFWGCS
+188 
-201 SLKKIVFLGDDATNI
+201 
-216 GEYAFG
+216 
-222 RCTALQDITLPDY
+222 
-235 ITIEN
+235 EN
-240 GAFYECKALTQIT
+240 GAASAGTVGAAGLKISGNFEYEVK
-253 LPDSVY
+253 DD
-259 LGTGAFS
+259 GTVSIAIYTG
-266 GTSLK
+266 K
-271 EITIPDIGCDLRE
+271 ETDVTIPE
-284 TFTNCKSLQKV
+284 TIEGKKV
-295 TILGGVDT
+295 TGIGNDVF
-303 RNRTLNCTF
+303 R
-312 SGCTSL
+312 SCTS
-318 QEVSIFDNNITAIT
+318 
-332 NATFEGCTSLQ
+332 
-343 QITIPDS
+343 
-350 VTNIDG
+350 
-356 NVFEGCTS
+356 
-364 LKEITIP
+364 
-371 NSVKSIGYYTFK
+371 
-383 DCTSLQQ
+383 
-390 ITIPNSVTSIGGDA
+390 
-404 FEGCTS
+404 
-410 LKEIAIPNSVTS
+410 
-422 IGWGAFKDCTLLQK
+422 
-436 AIIPESVNGI
+436 
-446 GRDAFQNCTSLTE
+446 
-459 ITIPG
+459 
-464 GVTSIEWGTFSG
+464 
-476 CSLLQQITIPDGV
+476 LQQITIPDGV
-489 TSIGGNAFYNCTAL
+489 TSIGEF
-503 QRITIP
+503 
-509 SSVTSIEGSTFSGCK
+509 
-524 ALQQITI
+524 
-531 PNSVTSIEGGTFCG
+531 
-545 CEALQQITI
+545 
-554 PNSVTS
+554 
-560 IGFQAFGCCKA
+560 
-571 LQEITIPGGVTSIGD
+571 
-586 RAFSACSS
+586 
-594 LKEITI
+594 
-600 PSGVTSIGKEVFEG
+600 
-614 CEALQRIT
+614 
-622 IPDGV
+622 
-627 TSIGEDAFSECSSL
+627 
-641 IQITIP
+641 
-647 GGVTSIGEDA
+647 A
-657 FSGCSSLKEIA
+657 FSGCSSL
-668 IPSGV
+668 
-673 TSLGGGAFS
+673 TQ
-682 GCSSLKE
+682 
-689 ITIPSGVTSIEHGT
+689 ITIPDSVTSISGGA

-722 GVEAFYGCSLLKEI
+722 GSEAFYGCKALQQITIPDSVTSIGSEAFRSCTSLQQITIPNSVTSIGEYAFKGCEALQQITIPNSVTSIGDHAFEDCKALQQITIPDSVTSIGWYAFYNCSSLQQITIPDSVTSIGGGAFAGCESLQQITIPNSVTSIENDAFYGCTSLRRITIPDSVTSIGGGAFGYCRALQQITLPNSVTSIGAAAFASCTSLKAITIPNSVTNIGGAYYKMSEGFVNESDGAFENCTSLEEI
-736 TVPSGVTSI
+736 NIPSSIDHIECGVFAGCTSLRKVTIPKNVIRISGAGHGTRGAFQDCISLEQVTIAEGMTGIGARAFENCKSLKVVHIPDGVNRIDSGAFCDCTSLRKIIIPDSVTYIGGSHRYWWGIASGAFSGCKSLQQITIPSGVTNIENCIFSGCSSLQQITIPNSVTDIGSGAFSSCSSLQQIAIPNSVTSI
-745 GLHTFGGCGCKKIV
+745 GWGAFEGCSSLQQITIPDSV
-759 ILGNIVSIG
+759 TSIG
-768 DDAFYTSALKEIYF
+768 SNAFAECGSLTAIYF
-782 YGDAPANV
+782 YGNAPEHNGDG
-790 KYLGIPSAAT
+790 YPSFPIRDSLT
-800 IYVLKGKSG
+800 LYVLKDKSG
-809 WTVPTWNG
+809 WTVPTWD
-817 YKTAYFTP
+817 KWHTAYFTP
-825 ESKPAS
+825 GDESKPAS

-837 TATPTPVPTQEAS
+837 TATLTPVPTQEAS

-899 IGTYITATITNVL
+899 IGTYITATITNIL
-912 YRNNRDNIDGLKE
+912 YRNNSDNLDGLKE
-925 MFSSSVSKD
+925 MFSGSVSKD
-934 YAKQV
+934 YAKKV

-945 QKSEENKTL
+945 QKSEENKAL

-959 AQNTAKKIA
+959 AQNTAEKIA

-1041 ILTGTLGITGTV
+1041 ILTGTLGITGAV
-1053 LDLKEDYDT
+1053 LDLTEDYDS

-1287 DVEVYNAAGEKALT
+1287 DVEVYNAAGEKVLT

-1330 KIVILPKDAGYTLK
+1330 KVVILPKDAGYTLK

-1350 GTMILHTMDANTE
+1350 GTMLLHTMDANTE
-1363 MTTEKYLQNIP
+1363 TTTEKYLQNIP

-1383 KDSSGNSGNLT
+1383 KDPSDNSGNLT

-1481 ASAEDDK
+1481 ASAEDGK
-1488 VTKKLTITVTKK
+1488 VTKKLTVTVTKK
-1500 ENSGKSQ
+1500 EDSGKSQ
-1507 ESRSMYRLYNPN
+1507 ETRSMYRLYNPN

-1584 KYEGVAWYTAPST
+1584 KYEGVAWYTAPSTTKKPQYRLYNPNCTGAGAHHYTGSTKERDDLVKLGWRYEGIAWYGV

>member
-46 SSDTA
+46 SSDVA
-51 VTNPELDADS
+51 ATNPEQDS
-61 VPESTDEKST
+61 GSVTES
-71 AEESDAVSESQE
+71 AMEESAAVSGSQE
-83 MKPDSA
+83 TKPDA
-89 SVAESTEA
+89 TSVAESTEA
-97 EGGAVAAP
+97 EGGAEAAP
-105 DAQNNTV
+105 DTQNNTEGAAENDGAASAGAV
-112 GVAED
+112 GAAETKTFGNFEYEVND
-117 SEAVSEIKKFADFNY
+117 NGTI
-132 VEERGGFFPGIYI
+132 GIAK
-145 SSYTGIEASITIPDA
+145 YTGNETNVTIP
-160 IDGKTVVGIRGRAF
+160 
-174 DGCTSLQQVTFSKN
+174 
-188 LTHIGEEAFWGCS
+188 E
-201 SLKKIVFLGDDATNI
+201 
-216 GEYAFG
+216 
-222 RCTALQDITLPDY
+222 
-235 ITIEN
+235 TIE
-240 GAFYECKALTQIT
+240 GKKVTSIGAYAFYEC
-253 LPDSVY
+253 S
-259 LGTGAFS
+259 
-266 GTSLK
+266 SLK
-271 EITIPDIGCDLRE
+271 EITIPSGVTSIEKNTFDGC
-284 TFTNCKSLQKV
+284 S
-295 TILGGVDT
+295 
-303 RNRTLNCTF
+303 
-312 SGCTSL
+312 
-318 QEVSIFDNNITAIT
+318 
-332 NATFEGCTSLQ
+332 SLQ

-350 VTNIDG
+350 VINIGDDT
-356 NVFEGCTS
+356 FYGC
-364 LKEITIP
+364 E
-371 NSVKSIGYYTFK
+371 
-383 DCTSLQQ
+383 SLQQ
-390 ITIPNSVTSIGGDA
+390 ITIPNSVTSIGVGVFA
-404 FEGCTS
+404 
-410 LKEIAIPNSVTS
+410 
-422 IGWGAFKDCTLLQK
+422 DCQ
-436 AIIPESVNGI
+436 A
-446 GRDAFQNCTSLTE
+446 LTQ
-459 ITIPG
+459 
-464 GVTSIEWGTFSG
+464 V
-476 CSLLQQITIPDGV
+476 TIPDGV
-489 TSIGGNAFYNCTAL
+489 TSIGYQAFY
-503 QRITIP
+503 
-509 SSVTSIEGSTFSGCK
+509 GCK

-531 PNSVTSIEGGTFCG
+531 PNSVTSIGY
-545 CEALQQITI
+545 
-554 PNSVTS
+554 
-560 IGFQAFGCCKA
+560 QAFYFCRA
-571 LQEITIPGGVTSIGD
+571 LT
-586 RAFSACSS
+586 
-594 LKEITI
+594 
-600 PSGVTSIGKEVFEG
+600 
-614 CEALQRIT
+614 
-622 IPDGV
+622 
-627 TSIGEDAFSECSSL
+627 
-641 IQITIP
+641 
-647 GGVTSIGEDA
+647 
-657 FSGCSSLKEIA
+657 
-668 IPSGV
+668 
-673 TSLGGGAFS
+673 
-682 GCSSLKE
+682 
-689 ITIPSGVTSIEHGT
+689 
-703 FYGCK
+703 
-708 ALQQITIPDSVTSI
+708 QITIPDSVTSI
-722 GVEAFYGCSLLKEI
+722 GVGVFADCQALTQVTI
-736 TVPSGVTSI
+736 PDGVTSI
-745 GLHTFGGCGCKKIV
+745 GISAFSECSSLQQITIPDSVINIGDNTFYGCESLQQITIPDGVTSIEDAAFCGCNSLKEITIPDGV
-759 ILGNIVSIG
+759 TSIG
-768 DDAFYTSALKEIYF
+768 YVAFHECASLKQITIPDSVTDISDSAFADCEALQQITIPDSVTKIGESAFNGCTSLTAIYF
-782 YGDAPANV
+782 YGNAPKHSGGNDPWASF
-790 KYLGIPSAAT
+790 PSDVT
-800 IYVLKGKSG
+800 LYVLKGKSG
-809 WTVPTWNG
+809 WTVPTWD
-817 YKTAYFTP
+817 KWHTAYFTP
-825 ESKPAS
+825 ENKPAS

-850 DIDTTKYDPDYTQ
+850 DIDTTKYDTDYTQ
-863 TFEDFMTGTG
+863 TFEDLMTGTG

-912 YRNNRDNIDGLKE
+912 YRNNRDNLDGLKE

-945 QKSEENKTL
+945 QKSEENETL

-959 AQNTAKKIA
+959 AQNTAEKIA

-1041 ILTGTLGITGTV
+1041 ILTGTLGITGAV

-1287 DVEVYNAAGEKALT
+1287 DVEVYNAAGEKVLT

-1330 KIVILPKDAGYTLK
+1330 KVVILPKDAGYTLK

-1350 GTMILHTMDANTE
+1350 GTMLLHTMDANAET
-1363 MTTEKYLQNIP
+1363 TTEKYLQNIP

-1383 KDSSGNSGNLT
+1383 KDPSDNSGNLT

-1441 VEPENATDQSI
+1441 VGPENATDQSI

-1481 ASAEDDK
+1481 ASAEDGK
-1488 VTKKLTITVTKK
+1488 VTKKLTVTVTKK
-1500 ENSGKSQ
+1500 EDSGKSQ

-1584 KYEGVAWYTAPST
+1584 KYEGVAWYTAPSTTKKPQYRLYNPNCTGAGAHHYTGSIEERDGLVKLGWRYEGIAWYGV